1 MHKSK
6 WPINELLTM
15 CVQEEERLKHEAPKS
30 AHMVTHNKGNGK
42 RGNGIPRLHKTVQM
56 KQNGT
61 KMNFFFCKKVGH
73 MKKDCLKYKKW
84 LEKKGNFTFTCFES
98 NFIEAPSNT

>member
-73 MKKDCLKYKKW
+73 MKKDCLKYKK
-84 LEKKGNFTFTCFES
+84 
-98 NFIEAPSNT
+98 

>member
-1 MHKSK
+1 MHKGK

-15 CVQEEERLKHEAPKS
+15 CDQEEERLKHEAPKS

-84 LEKKGNFTFTCFES
+84 LEKKGNFTCTCFES